1 MNDGFDKLM
10 YEVGLTAQGC
20 WDEMDE
26 YDRAAIMKFAELIVE
41 ECAACCGSQAD
52 KKNIRRR
59 FGLLVEPSVQYPA
72 PPIYGSVTS
81 QYTREYNIPK

>member
-41 ECAACCGSQAD
+41 ECAAC
-52 KKNIRRR
+52 
-59 FGLLVEPSVQYPA
+59 
-72 PPIYGSVTS
+72 
-81 QYTREYNIPK
+81 